1 MDITH
6 ILDKLND
13 QQREA
18 VTSPASRLLVL
29 AGAGSGKTR
38 VLVHRIA
45 WLMAVE
51 GVSPHRILAVTF
63 TNKAAAE
70 MRMRIEALTGA
81 STRAM
86 WVGTFHGLC
95 HRLLKSHYQEAEL
108 PQNFQILDSDD
119 QYRLIKRTQNA
130 MGLDESKWPVKQS
143 QWFINGQK
151 EEGLRWQHVEPH
163 DHHQATLVEV
173 YQAYEQAC
181 QRGGMVDFAELLLRS
196 HELWLNNPG
205 LRQHYQERF
214 QHLLVDEFQD
224 TNAIQYAWLQ
234 LLTTK
239 DNSLSI
245 VGDDDQ
251 SIYGWRGA
259 RIENIQE
266 FQTVYPD
273 SQLIRLEQN
282 YRSTSNIL
290 NAANAIIDHNHNRY
304 GKNLW
309 TESGEGEPLSLYT
322 AFNET
327 DEARFVADKIEA
339 FVDEGSLRKDI
350 AVLYRSNAQSRV
362 IEEAFLRK
370 GIAYRIYGGQ
380 RFFDRAEIKNAVAYL
395 RLISN
400 RHDDTAFERVV
411 NVPVRGIGEKTL
423 QVVREQAR
431 AQQKSMW
438 NASLEIINQGAL
450 SSRANNA
457 LQGFINLVNEF
468 GENTGSLPL
477 WEQATH
483 VIETSGLI
491 AHHEKEKGEKAKSR
505 IENLQELVSACRQF
519 EDDEESSEETTSAL
533 AEFLDYAALESGDGQ
548 ADPYEDS
555 VQMMTLHSAKGLEFN
570 KVFIVGLEE
579 GVFPSKQAEEEPGRM
594 EEERRLCYV
603 GITRAMEKL
612 FVTYAENRRMY
623 GQDKYNPPS
632 RFLKEIP
639 AQLLQEIRIQGSI
652 ARPSSVISHSGG
664 LEEDNGEYQLGQR
677 VYHAKFGEGV
687 VLNFEGRGPNARL
700 QVNFYDAGSKWLVAQ
715 YARLEICN

>member
-151 EEGLRWQHVEPH
+151 EEGLRWQHVEHH

-664 LEEDNGEYQLGQR
+664 LEQDNGEYQLGQR

>member
-151 EEGLRWQHVEPH
+151 EEGLRWQHVEHH

-438 NASLEIINQGAL
+438 NSSLEIINQGAL

-664 LEEDNGEYQLGQR
+664 LEQDNGEYQLGQR